1 MSREANETEAE
12 VQVAVRFVIPRGKTE
27 VSVSEA
33 LSLGYDQSSEA
44 DHGPVW
50 VNEEEVLALQP
61 SKTDVFVMDPFSGPA
76 FDHITKFK
84 CTVVGPRC
92 LLSCMAQNTPI
103 PELNYPMYT
112 AAMMGLVVTCSGL
125 DKQQK
130 EHMRLLIERMAGAYS
145 SAFHDGVTHLVTA
158 RAMSA
163 KYDVAV
169 RKETPVMMPS
179 WVEDVWRVSAS
190 ETVSAVEPRFRSHR
204 CPSMQGVSV
213 CVSQLGK
220 ADKDLLRKTL
230 ETHGGTYSGIL
241 EMDKTSVLVCT
252 SPAGDKYNHAR
263 KWKIPCVT
271 SSWVFESIERGY
283 CLPTEPYRVDRTKT
297 KASTPTKQDQTVAG
311 LAEVS
316 LCSTILD
323 PNETMATRSV
333 EDTINST
340 VALSGEVGGL
350 VSAIRGKSTA
360 DWLMD
365 LDLARV
371 KKAGGFLDG
380 CKIYLSGF
388 SEPELVQLARVLKY
402 GAGVRLT
409 QLVESVSHVVHS
421 VDTGHVA
428 PDTAHLLSSLPALSP
443 HMVSVQ
449 WLVESM
455 RLGRPAP
462 EADCPFPPAQPQP
475 SPVSEVAPGVSV
487 RANTQGHDTTQFEKR
502 LLAQYGAGDMTSATA
517 TEDLSQVAPFLA
529 GKRVNIAGFDEEAAQ
544 DYTDWITEAGGDIPY
559 TDFVGTLD
567 YFIVPVDKEVSSKH
581 KFKHIVTNIW
591 LDDCLDDGKLL
602 PAAYFHKPIT
612 VVDGCSPLEGVVTCL
627 SGYNGRERNF
637 LNCLVEKLGGTAQ
650 DIFAKKDN
658 KAKAT
663 RGSTHLIC
671 PESEGQKYAAAVK
684 WTLPA
689 VTRDWLLACYKDR
702 LWVSENPFLV
712 GESSAVTPGKP
723 MPTEVTV
730 EEEVR
735 EEEVTMTKDETI
747 VEAQAD
753 DTIKSNDQ
761 NNKTLEEEIS
771 FSKQPPMLCVSPAS
785 RGSPPAAA
793 VDTPVSVRSAVT
805 ALDTPGP
812 AGLDTPTLE
821 RLRPK
826 PIDVSN
832 ITVTPQRFPESQPS
846 PSQAQRH
853 RTGSGSDA
861 ATPTTPYGAHWSPNP
876 SPDTRKHYKKLLD
889 NLPRYQLSEIE
900 VNQMERF
907 RNLDPEAARK
917 QKTSKFDELS
927 KEFDK
932 VNNVEANARHEQF
945 LDELASKGIP
955 VVTRDKRSFD
965 EIMEEKYQKQG
976 KSWKNLG
983 EQVSKKAKLA
993 LDNSVRQ
1000 EEEACAVLEGVVIA
1014 VARKHQ
1020 SQSEEI
1026 HQCVKELGGQ
1036 VSWQLSEEV
1045 THFVFTGKKNDLCK
1059 EFRKAKEQDCH
1070 VVAPDWVFM
1079 CRDER
1084 VRIPESTFPH
1094 TYNPKYKLDWTQ
1106 DSTMVTPR
1114 TTKTKAVT
1122 KPKLVSTKPQVEES
1136 VMEEDGD
1143 DTKVTTPPPTETMKV
1158 TEEVEA
1164 NMEEISNLLGNV
1176 NTTPA
1181 STSKSSLRAGKL
1193 SGADTF
1199 KDVTPMSDKSDEEDD
1214 VVVKLPELK
1223 PDPRRPNQES
1233 QVIWRDSE
1241 EERALG
1247 LINDQLQVVETQVLG
1262 AGVTENMA
1270 MESMGSINVENL
1282 TAMIDVDTGNRPPV
1296 KRMFLVSGW
1305 GREDPDVA
1313 AAIEIIGSGELLDPG
1328 VSKFDDTVTH
1338 MMTTKVSRSEKMLG
1352 SVAAGKWV
1360 LHPAYITGSVDAG
1373 RWLDE
1378 EEYEWGREANSLITD
1393 KEGMDWK
1400 LASAA
1405 RKWRIEAGGAFDG
1418 MKFILHMP
1426 EQKQGPF
1433 SRLIKAG
1440 KGEILSVKAPY
1451 SGNTGATHLLTETK
1465 YMVGAQVD
1473 YVSLAKQ
1480 GIPVLKPI
1488 YLNDFLISDQPPD
1501 LERFLLD
1508 VYKPH
1513 WESIK
1518 KRNRI
1523 CTDTPT
1529 SASKKTKSVFGHV

>member
-1 MSREANETEAE
+1 
-12 VQVAVRFVIPRGKTE
+12 
-27 VSVSEA
+27 
-33 LSLGYDQSSEA
+33 
-44 DHGPVW
+44 
-50 VNEEEVLALQP
+50 
-61 SKTDVFVMDPFSGPA
+61 
-76 FDHITKFK
+76 
-84 CTVVGPRC
+84 
-92 LLSCMAQNTPI
+92 MAQNTPI

-112 AAMMGLVVTCSGL
+112 AAMKGLVVTCSGL

-130 EHMRLLIERMAGAYS
+130 EHMKLLIERMAGAYS

-158 RAMSA
+158 KAMSA

-169 RKETPVMMPS
+169 RKETPVMLPS

-190 ETVSAVEPRFRSHR
+190 ETVSAVESRFRSHR

-213 CVSQLGK
+213 CVSQLSK

-230 ETHGGTYSGIL
+230 DTHGGVYSGIL

-316 LCSTILD
+316 LCSTICD
-323 PNETMATRSV
+323 PNETMAARSV

-340 VALSGEVGGL
+340 AALPGEVGGL
-350 VSAIRGKSTA
+350 VAAIRGKSTA

-388 SEPELVQLARVLKY
+388 SEPELVQLARVLKFA
-402 GAGVRLT
+402 GAVRLT
-409 QLVESVSHVVHS
+409 QLVESVTHVVHS
-421 VDTGHVA
+421 VDTSHVA
-428 PDTAHLLSSLPALSP
+428 QETTRLLSSLPGLSP

-449 WLVESM
+449 WLVEAM
-455 RLGRPAP
+455 RLGRPAQ
-462 EADCPFPPAQPQP
+462 EADYPFPPAQT
-475 SPVSEVAPGVSV
+475 SPVTEVTAPARVPSTQAPAPG
-487 RANTQGHDTTQFEKR
+487 NDTTQFEKR
-502 LLAQYGAGDMTSATA
+502 LLAQYGAGDVTSATA

-529 GKRVNIAGFDEEAAQ
+529 GKKVDIAGFDEEASQ

-567 YFIVPVDKEVSSKH
+567 YFIVPVDKNVTPKH
-581 KFKHIVTNIW
+581 KFKQLVTNIW

-612 VVDGCSPLEGVVTCL
+612 FVEDCSPLEGVVTCL

-671 PESEGQKYAAAVK
+671 PEPEGQKYAAAVK
-684 WTLPA
+684 WNLPA
-689 VTRDWLLACYKDR
+689 VTRDWLLACYRDR
-702 LWVSENPFLV
+702 LWVSEKPFLV

-730 EEEVR
+730 EEVR
-735 EEEVTMTKDETI
+735 EEEVTMTKDETV

-753 DTIKSNDQ
+753 DTIKSGGQND
-761 NNKTLEEEIS
+761 KTLEEEIS
-771 FSKQPPMLCVSPAS
+771 FNKQPPMMCVSPAS
-785 RGSPPAAA
+785 HGATSAAS
-793 VDTPVSVRSAVT
+793 VDTPVSARSAVT
-805 ALDTPGP
+805 NIDTPGP

-846 PSQAQRH
+846 PSQAQRP
-853 RTGSGSDA
+853 RTGSKSDT
-861 ATPTTPYGAHWSPNP
+861 ATPTTPYGAHWTPNP
-876 SPDTRKHYKKLLD
+876 SPDTRKHYKKFMD
-889 NLPRYQLSEIE
+889 NIPRYQLSEIE

-907 RNLDPEAARK
+907 RNIDPEAARK
-917 QKTSKFDELS
+917 LKTSKFDELS
-927 KEFDK
+927 KEFDNL
-932 VNNVEANARHEQF
+932 NNADAAKARHEQF
-945 LDELASKGIP
+945 LDELEAKGIP

-976 KSWKNLG
+976 KSWINLG

-993 LDNSVRQ
+993 LDSSVRQ
-1000 EEEACAVLEGVVIA
+1000 EEEACSALKGVVLA

-1020 SQSEEI
+1020 AQSEEI
-1026 HQCVKELGGQ
+1026 HQCVQELGGQ
-1036 VSWQLSEEV
+1036 VSWQLGEDV

-1094 TYNPKYKLDWTQ
+1094 TYNPKYKLDWTH

-1122 KPKLVSTKPQVEES
+1122 KPKLIATNKPPVEVEES
-1136 VMEEDGD
+1136 VMEEDGGD
-1143 DTKVTTPPPTETMKV
+1143 DTKVATSPPTETMQV

-1164 NMEEISNLLGNV
+1164 NLEEISNLLGSV
-1176 NTTPA
+1176 NGTPA
-1181 STSKSSLRAGKL
+1181 STSKTTLRVGKL
-1193 SGADTF
+1193 SVADTF
-1199 KDVTPMSDKSDEEDD
+1199 KDITPNDKSVEDD
-1214 VVVKLPELK
+1214 DKVVVQPPEVIS
-1223 PDPRRPNQES
+1223 DPRGPKQES
-1233 QVIWRDSE
+1233 QVMWRDNE
-1241 EERALG
+1241 EERELG
-1247 LINDQLQVVETQVLG
+1247 QINDQLQVVETQAIG
-1262 AGVTENMA
+1262 AGVLETMA
-1270 MESMGSINVENL
+1270 MESMGSMNVENL
-1282 TAMIDVDTGNRPPV
+1282 TAMMDVTTGNRSPV

-1313 AAIEIIGSGELLDPG
+1313 AAIEKIGSGELLDPG

-1360 LHPAYITGSVDAG
+1360 LHPAYITDSAEAG

-1378 EEYEWGREANSLITD
+1378 EAYEWGREANSLISD

-1405 RKWRIEAGGAFDG
+1405 RKWRIGAGGAFDG

-1426 EQKQGPF
+1426 E
-1433 SRLIKAG
+1433 
-1440 KGEILSVKAPY
+1440 
-1451 SGNTGATHLLTETK
+1451 
-1465 YMVGAQVD
+1465 
-1473 YVSLAKQ
+1473 AKQ
-1480 GIPVLKPI
+1480 GA
-1488 YLNDFLISDQPPD
+1488 FS
-1501 LERFLLD
+1501 R
-1508 VYKPH
+1508 
-1513 WESIK
+1513 
-1518 KRNRI
+1518 
-1523 CTDTPT
+1523 
-1529 SASKKTKSVFGHV
+1529 